1 MKLLYSSTP
10 SNLFTSFARPTSSTK
25 VVLVRHART
34 TYNEQGR
41 FQGSSD
47 ESVLTAKGHQDA
59 YATGLALKEYN
70 FDAIYTSPLKRV
82 QQTTQEIITALRQD
96 NVTLVDS
103 DRLLTE
109 ICMSHWQGLYYQEV
123 KEKFAKDYHCW
134 QNTPHL
140 FSFDN
145 VYPVLELFEK
155 AKLFWQKVLSKHQ
168 GQTILIVAHGGT
180 NRALI
185 STAIGLQPESY
196 HSLQQSNCGIS
207 HLEFAPSNDGKLKY
221 LNATEHLGE
230 TLPKLKAGKAGWR
243 WLLLS
248 ETNAKILK
256 DRFLFDGRK
265 RRGNPSLFHSRID
278 RLGSS
283 NSIDLLLTEHS
294 ISESIA
300 QKLATKYQIPHFPL
314 AENHFSNWQQTIM
327 NRQKSLIDLE
337 QLSLTTGLIIAS
349 DKLITRIL
357 KNTFKIN
364 ISYIQDSLTVIHY
377 PQTTNH
383 SILQGI
389 LPLTSKAIALT
400 K

>member
-1 MKLLYSSTP
+1 
-10 SNLFTSFARPTSSTK
+10 
-25 VVLVRHART
+25 
-34 TYNEQGR
+34 
-41 FQGSSD
+41 
-47 ESVLTAKGHQDA
+47 
-59 YATGLALKEYN
+59 
-70 FDAIYTSPLKRV
+70 
-82 QQTTQEIITALRQD
+82 
-96 NVTLVDS
+96 VDS

-123 KEKFAKDYHCW
+123 KEKFAEDYHCW

-300 QKLATKYQIPHFPL
+300 QKLVTKYQIPHFPL

>member
-1 MKLLYSSTP
+1 MKLLYSSTT
-10 SNLFTSFARPTSSTK
+10 SNLFTSFTRPTSSTK

-96 NVTLVDS
+96 NVPLVDS

-207 HLEFAPSNDGKLKY
+207 HLEFASSNDGKLKY

-243 WLLLS
+243 CLLLS

>member
-1 MKLLYSSTP
+1 MTQNIPNTYYPLP
-10 SNLFTSFARPTSSTK
+10 PTSQTSTTK

-34 TYNEQGR
+34 IYNEQGR

-82 QQTTQEIITALRQD
+82 RQTTQEIITALGQD
-96 NVTLVDS
+96 NVPFVDS
-103 DRLLTE
+103 NHLLTE
-109 ICMSHWQGLYYQEV
+109 IWMSHWQGLYYQEV
-123 KEKFAKDYHCW
+123 KEKFTEDYNCW

-140 FSFDN
+140 FSFNN
-145 VYPVLELFEK
+145 VYPVVEMFEK
-155 AKLFWQKVLSKHQ
+155 ARLFWQQVLTKHQ
-168 GQTILIVAHGGT
+168 GKTILIVAHGGI

-221 LNATEHLGE
+221 LNDTEHLGE
-230 TLPKLKAGKAGWR
+230 TLPKLKAGKGGWR

-248 ETNAKILK
+248 ETNAKTLK
-256 DRFLFDGRK
+256 NLYLFE
-265 RRGNPSLFHSRID
+265 

-294 ISESIA
+294 ISDSIA
-300 QKLATKYQIPHFPL
+300 QKLATKYQIPHLPL

-337 QLSLTTGLIIAS
+337 QLHLTTGLIIAS

-364 ISYIQDSLTVIHY
+364 IFYTQDSLTVIHY

-383 SILQGI
+383 SIVQGV

-400 K
+400 Q

>member
-1 MKLLYSSTP
+1 MKNFIIKHPPPTSSTP
-10 SNLFTSFARPTSSTK
+10 STLSTPYYLLPTTSPPPSTK
-25 VVLVRHART
+25 VILVRHART

-41 FQGSSD
+41 YQGNSD

-82 QQTTQEIITALRQD
+82 RQTTQEIITAFGKD
-96 NVTLVDS
+96 NVPPVDS

-123 KEKFAKDYHCW
+123 KEKFAEAHNCW

-140 FSFDN
+140 FSFN
-145 VYPVLELFEK
+145 SVYPVLELFEK
-155 AKLFWQKVLSKHQ
+155 ARLFWQQVLTKHQ

-185 STAIGLQPESY
+185 STAVDLQPESY

-207 HLEFAPSNDGKLKY
+207 CLEFSSRNNAKIKY
-221 LNATEHLGE
+221 LNATDHLGE
-230 TLPKLKAGKAGWR
+230 TLPKLKAGKTGWR

-248 ETNAKILK
+248 ETNAKTLK
-256 DRFLFDGRK
+256 DRLLFD
-265 RRGNPSLFHSRID
+265 
-278 RLGSS
+278 RLSSS
-283 NSIDLLLTEHS
+283 NYVNLLLTEYS

-300 QKLATKYQIPHFPL
+300 QKIATKYQIPHLPL
-314 AENHFSNWQQTIM
+314 AADHFSNWQQTIT
-327 NRQKSLIDLE
+327 NRQKSPISLE
-337 QLSLTTGLIIAS
+337 QPHLSTGLIIAS

-357 KNTFKIN
+357 KNTFQIN
-364 ISYIQDSLTVIHY
+364 TSYAQDSLTVIHY
-377 PQTTNH
+377 PQSTKH
-383 SILQGI
+383 PILQGI
-389 LPLTSKAIALT
+389 LPLISQGISLSK
-400 K
+400 

>member
-10 SNLFTSFARPTSSTK
+10 SNLFTSCTCPTSSTK

-41 FQGSSD
+41 YQGSSD
-47 ESVLTAKGHQDA
+47 ESVLTEKGHQDA
-59 YATGLALKEYN
+59 YVTGLALRKYN

-82 QQTTQEIITALRQD
+82 QQTTQEITNALKDRN
-96 NVTLVDS
+96 NVPSVYS

-109 ICMSHWQGLYYQEV
+109 ICMFHWQGLYYQEV
-123 KEKFAKDYHCW
+123 KEKFAEAYNCW

-140 FSFDN
+140 FSFGN
-145 VYPVLELFEK
+145 VYPVVELFEK
-155 AKLFWQKVLSKHQ
+155 ARLFWQKVLSQHQ

-207 HLEFAPSNDGKLKY
+207 HLEFVPSNDGKLKY

-230 TLPKLKAGKAGWR
+230 ILPKLKAGKTGWR

-248 ETNAKILK
+248 ETNAKTLK
-256 DRFLFDGRK
+256 DR
-265 RRGNPSLFHSRID
+265 SLFE

-314 AENHFSNWQQTIM
+314 AENHFSNWQQTIT
-327 NRQKSLIDLE
+327 NRQKSPIDLE
-337 QLSLTTGLIIAS
+337 QPHLTTGLIISS
-349 DKLITRIL
+349 DRLITRIL

-364 ISYIQDSLTVIHY
+364 ISHIQDSLTVIHY

-383 SILQGI
+383 SILQGV
-389 LPLTSKAIALT
+389 LPLTNKVIALT